1 MKELKIGN
9 VTLDNPL
16 VLAPMAGV
24 TDLPFRLL
32 CKEQGVGLI
41 CMEMISAKAVLY
53 NNKNT
58 EQLLKIDERECPVS
72 MQLFGSE
79 PEIVS
84 GIAARLEERPFAFL
98 DINMGCPAPKLVK
111 NGDGAGLLLDLKN
124 VESIVKEAV
133 KVSTKPITV
142 KTRKGFNEERITA
155 VDVAKICNDNGVAF
169 VTIHGRTREQYYAGQ
184 ADLDIIRKVKESVKI
199 PVIGNGDI
207 INCETAKR
215 MFEYTGCDGIMVARG
230 AQGNPWVF
238 KSILEEN
245 DYIPSLEELFNVIY
259 KHIEYQLEID
269 DKKQSNLKLR
279 KHIAWY
285 LKGLNGSSKIRDEV
299 NKSEDIESTKKI
311 LKNYYDKLKEI

>member
-1 MKELKIGN
+1 
-9 VTLDNPL
+9 
-16 VLAPMAGV
+16 
-24 TDLPFRLL
+24 
-32 CKEQGVGLI
+32 
-41 CMEMISAKAVLY
+41 
-53 NNKNT
+53 
-58 EQLLKIDERECPVS
+58 
-72 MQLFGSE
+72 
-79 PEIVS
+79 
-84 GIAARLEERPFAFL
+84 
-98 DINMGCPAPKLVK
+98 MGCPAPKLVK

-155 VDVAKICNDNGVAF
+155 VDVAKICNDNGVAL

-215 MFEYTGCDGIMVARG
+215 MFEYTGCDGIMLARG

-269 DKKQSNLKLR
+269 DKKQANLKLR
-279 KHIAWY
+279 KHIAW
-285 LKGLNGSSKIRDEV
+285 
-299 NKSEDIESTKKI
+299 
-311 LKNYYDKLKEI
+311 